1 MTRPETDF
9 DTATRVA
16 AGDEGRTYDGVAIAL
31 HWTTA
36 LLVLLQF
43 INAELWD
50 YWAKPTRE
58 SLQSIHVSLG
68 VLLAAVIVGRLLWR
82 WTHAVP
88 SIETGWV
95 RTLSVAVHYVLYVLL
110 VAQAASGFAWRWA
123 QGHPAG
129 FFGLFGIP
137 GPYGAL
143 DRATRHQL
151 HDIHTWIGWTIVI
164 TAAGHAAA
172 ALYHHY
178 ALRDRVLARML
189 PWARDSEA

>member
-1 MTRPETDF
+1 MDERTGF
-9 DTATRVA
+9 DTATRVI
-16 AGDEGRTYDGVAIAL
+16 AGDEGRAYGRVAIAL

-36 LLVLLQF
+36 LLVLIQF
-43 INAELWD
+43 VNAELWD
-50 YWAKPTRE
+50 YWAKPTQE

-68 VLLAAVIVGRLLWR
+68 VLLAAVIVIRLIWR
-82 WTHAVP
+82 WAHAVP

-95 RTLSVAVHYVLYVLL
+95 RTLSVAVHYVLYILL
-110 VAQAASGFAWRWA
+110 AAQAASGFAWRWA
-123 QGHPAG
+123 QGHPVG

-164 TAAGHAAA
+164 LAAGHAAA

-178 ALRDRVLARML
+178 ALHDRILGRML
-189 PWARDSEA
+189 PWARRSET

>member
-1 MTRPETDF
+1 MTRAESGF
-9 DTATRVA
+9 DSATRIL
-16 AGDEGRTYDGVAIAL
+16 AGDEGHTYGRVAIAL
-31 HWTTA
+31 HWATA
-36 LLVLLQF
+36 ALVIIQF
-43 INAELWD
+43 ANAELWD
-50 YWAKPTRE
+50 YWARPARE
-58 SLQSIHVSLG
+58 SLQDIHVSLG
-68 VLLAAVIVGRLLWR
+68 VLMTAVILTRLIWR

-95 RTLSVAVHYVLYVLL
+95 RTLSVAVHYVLYILL

-151 HDIHTWIGWTIVI
+151 HDVHSWIGWTIVI
-164 TAAGHAAA
+164 LAAGHAAA

-178 ALRDRVLARML
+178 ALHDRVLGRML
-189 PWARDSEA
+189 PWARRYEG